1 MGWTGRRTES
11 DYTAT
16 NGTLTFLANETSKT
30 IAVEVLDDSDV
41 EGDETFLVRL
51 SSPRNA
57 TLRDGEGEATIEGDD
72 GTELPT
78 LAIDDVAVNEDA
90 GSAVFSV
97 TLSEQSAETVTVGYG
112 TLDGTA
118 EAESDYTATN
128 GTLTFLANETSKTIA
143 VEVLDDSDV
152 EGDETFLVR
161 LSSPRN
167 ATLRDGEGTATI
179 EGDDGTELPTL
190 AIDDVAVNED
200 AGSAVF
206 SVTLSEQSAETVTVG
221 YGTLDGTAEAESDYT
236 ATNGTLTFLANETS
250 KTIAVE
256 VLDDSDVEG
265 DETFLVRLSSPR
277 NATLRDG
284 EGEATIEGD
293 DGTELPTLAIDDVAV
308 NEDAGSAVFSVTLSE
323 QSAETVTVGYG
334 TLDGTAEA
342 ESDYT
347 ATNGT
352 LTFLANETSKTIA
365 VAVLDDSDV
374 EGDETFLVRLSSPR
388 NATLRDGEGEATIE
402 GDDGTELPT
411 LAIDDVAVNEDAGS
425 AVFSVTLSEQS
436 AETVTVRYTTLDGT
450 AEAESDYTATNGT
463 LTFLANETGKTI
475 AVAVL
480 DDSDV
485 EGDETF
491 LVRLSSPRN
500 ATLRDGEGTATIA
513 ANDGGAPSLP
523 TLSIDDVEVSEDA
536 GSAVFRVTL
545 SGQSSA
551 TVTVGYATLDGTAE
565 AGSDYTAT
573 NGTLTFEPGETRKII
588 SVPVLDDS
596 DVEGAE
602 TFTGRLSD
610 PRNATL
616 GDPEA
621 TATIRDDDGDEPLP
635 PYGLPELAIH
645 DVTVAEDAGNAVFR
659 VSLSHESDGAVTLEY
674 ATSDWTATAGSD
686 YTAASGTLTFEPG
699 QRRQII
705 SVPVLDDSAEEG
717 DETFTVRLSD
727 ARNATLGDPE
737 ATATIRDDDGDGPL
751 PPSGLPEL
759 AIDDVTVAEDA
770 GNAVFKVSLSHESD
784 EAVSV
789 AYATSDWTASA
800 GSDYTAA
807 SGTLTFEPGETR
819 QIISVPVLDDSEEEE
834 DETFTASLSNPR
846 NATLADAEGTATIR
860 DDDGDGPLPP
870 SRLPELAIHDV
881 TVAEDAGNAVFRVSL
896 SHESDEAVTLEYA
909 TSDWTASA
917 GSDYTAASGTLTFE
931 PGQRR
936 QIISVPVLDDS
947 EEEEDE
953 TFTASLSNPRNATLA
968 DAEGTATIR
977 DDDGDGPLPPSRLP
991 ELAIH
996 DVTVAEDAGNAVF
1009 RVSLSHESDEAV
1021 TLEYAT
1027 SDWTASAGSDYTAA
1041 SGTLT
1046 FEPGQRRQIIS
1057 VPVLDDSE
1065 EEEDETFTAS
1075 LSNPRNAT
1083 LADAEGTATIRDDDG
1098 DGPLPPSR
1106 LPELAIHDVTV
1117 AEDAGNAV
1125 FRVSLS
1131 HESDEAVTLEY
1142 ATSDWTASAG
1152 SDYTA
1157 ASGTLTFEPGET
1169 RQIISVPVLDDSAEE
1184 GDETFTAS
1192 LSNPRNATLAD
1203 AEGTAT
1209 IRDDDGDGPLPPSGL
1224 PELAIHDVTVAE
1236 DAGNAVFRVSLSH
1249 ESDEA
1254 VTVAYATS
1262 DWTATAGSDY
1272 TTASG
1277 RLTFEPRE
1285 TLTTIAVQ
1293 MVDDDEEEG
1302 DEVFTVRLSDARNAT
1317 LADREGTATITDDDQ
1332 SAQEPGDEVPPEWLE
1347 HFGRTAASHVVDALD
1362 ERMRCAR
1369 DRRSVEAAS
1378 GDSSLRWRCTRY
1390 PNGVAPDGSSFHVSS
1405 TAQQDEP
1412 GWSFWGRGSFSRF
1425 DIEGETGPVLGGG
1438 VGSATFGADLA
1449 AGRVLLG
1456 IALSHSRGGGTVTL
1470 DDVAEQVAS
1479 SLTGLYPYLRLGV
1492 NERLSLWGT
1501 VGLGA
1506 GTLTLTMKDDQPLET
1521 GITMRMAAA
1530 GGLAQIL
1537 SPTEENRLS
1546 VSIKADGLL
1555 VAVDANASTSFAA
1568 ASVEAS
1574 RLRLVLEG
1582 AYELTLGDGQWIA
1595 PFVDIGGRL
1604 DGGGA
1609 ATGLG
1614 MEVGGGLRY
1623 AHPAQHLTAEIHTRA
1638 LPVHASDGFRRW
1650 SLSGSLRYDPNANS
1664 ELGPYFTLSSS
1675 RGLEEDGRH
1684 ASWGIETLADP
1695 LQVGGAA
1702 PGWDIDTELGYG
1714 VSVLGGSATGTPWAG
1729 VSVAEGTPEYR
1740 LGYRLAFGSDLRVGL
1755 AGTLRDN
1762 ATDTEPPDYQVT
1774 LRLSTH

>member
-1 MGWTGRRTES
+1 MRRSCEIEQPPER
-11 DYTAT
+11 DA
-16 NGTLTFLANETSKT
+16 A
-30 IAVEVLDDSDV
+30 
-41 EGDETFLVRL
+41 
-51 SSPRNA
+51 
-57 TLRDGEGEATIEGDD
+57 DGEGTATIAAND
-72 GTELPT
+72 GGAPSLPT
-78 LAIDDVAVNEDA
+78 LSIDDVEVSEDA

-97 TLSEQSAETVTVGYG
+97 TLSEQSAETVTVGY
-112 TLDGTA
+112 T
-118 EAESDYTATN
+118 
-128 GTLTFLANETSKTIA
+128 
-143 VEVLDDSDV
+143 
-152 EGDETFLVR
+152 
-161 LSSPRN
+161 
-167 ATLRDGEGTATI
+167 
-179 EGDDGTELPTL
+179 
-190 AIDDVAVNED
+190 
-200 AGSAVF
+200 
-206 SVTLSEQSAETVTVG
+206 
-221 YGTLDGTAEAESDYT
+221 
-236 ATNGTLTFLANETS
+236 
-250 KTIAVE
+250 
-256 VLDDSDVEG
+256 
-265 DETFLVRLSSPR
+265 
-277 NATLRDG
+277 
-284 EGEATIEGD
+284 
-293 DGTELPTLAIDDVAV
+293 
-308 NEDAGSAVFSVTLSE
+308 
-323 QSAETVTVGYG
+323 

-436 AETVTVRYTTLDGT
+436 AETVTVGYTTLDGT

-463 LTFLANETGKTI
+463 LTFLANETSKTI

-500 ATLRDGEGTATIA
+500 ATLRDGEGEATIEGD
-513 ANDGGAPSLP
+513 DGTELP
-523 TLSIDDVEVSEDA
+523 TLAIDDVAVNEDA

-565 AGSDYTAT
+565 AESDYTATNGTVTFGSGETEQTIAVGVLDDSEAEGAETFRVRLSGPQNATLGDGEGTATIAANDGGAPPLPTLSIDDVEVSEDAGSAVFRVTLSEQSSATVTVGYATLDGTAEAESDYTATNGTLTFEPGETRKIISVPVLDDSAEEGDETFTVRLSDARNATLGDPEATGTIRDDDGDGPLPPSGLPELAIDDVTVAEDAGNAVFRVSLSHESDEAVNVAYATSDWTASAGSDYTAASGTLTFEPGETRKIISVPVLDDSAEEGDETFTVRLSDARNATLGDPEATGTIRDDDGDGPLPPSGLPELAIDDVTVAEDAGNAVFRVSLSHESDEAVSVAYATSDWTASAGSDYTAT

-596 DVEGAE
+596 AEEGDE
-602 TFTGRLSD
+602 TFTVRLSD
-610 PRNATL
+610 ARNATL

-621 TATIRDDDGDEPLP
+621 TGTIRDDDGDGPLP
-635 PYGLPELAIH
+635 PSGLPELAID

-659 VSLSHESDGAVTLEY
+659 VSLSHESDEAVNVAY
-674 ATSDWTATAGSD
+674 ATSDWTASAGSD
-686 YTAASGTLTFEPG
+686 YTATNGTLTFEPG

-727 ARNATLGDPE
+727 ARNATLADAEG
-737 ATATIRDDDGDGPL
+737 TATIRDDDGDGPL

-759 AIDDVTVAEDA
+759 AID
-770 GNAVFKVSLSHESD
+770 
-784 EAVSV
+784 
-789 AYATSDWTASA
+789 
-800 GSDYTAA
+800 
-807 SGTLTFEPGETR
+807 
-819 QIISVPVLDDSEEEE
+819 
-834 DETFTASLSNPR
+834 
-846 NATLADAEGTATIR
+846 
-860 DDDGDGPLPP
+860 
-870 SRLPELAIHDV
+870 
-881 TVAEDAGNAVFRVSL
+881 
-896 SHESDEAVTLEYA
+896 
-909 TSDWTASA
+909 
-917 GSDYTAASGTLTFE
+917 
-931 PGQRR
+931 
-936 QIISVPVLDDS
+936 
-947 EEEEDE
+947 
-953 TFTASLSNPRNATLA
+953 
-968 DAEGTATIR
+968 
-977 DDDGDGPLPPSRLP
+977 
-991 ELAIH
+991 
-996 DVTVAEDAGNAVF
+996 
-1009 RVSLSHESDEAV
+1009 
-1021 TLEYAT
+1021 
-1027 SDWTASAGSDYTAA
+1027 
-1041 SGTLT
+1041 
-1046 FEPGQRRQIIS
+1046 
-1057 VPVLDDSE
+1057 
-1065 EEEDETFTAS
+1065 
-1075 LSNPRNAT
+1075 
-1083 LADAEGTATIRDDDG
+1083 
-1098 DGPLPPSR
+1098 
-1106 LPELAIHDVTV
+1106 DVTV